1 MKEESNHRSNWK
13 AMLIILVALIGGF
26 LLSFLGYG
34 LLWSGIAWH
43 FQLIMLL
50 PFLLLSYAVFRWS
63 KGSTGSCAF
72 ILIGA
77 APLGILISQ
86 FRDTNGSHLMPIL
99 VVFSWIIGIL
109 AGYYWGKLSRSTQS
123 KPSEIDTSS

>member
-1 MKEESNHRSNWK
+1 MKEESNHRSHWK
-13 AMLIILVALIGGF
+13 AMSIILASLIGGF
-26 LLSFLGYG
+26 LLSFLGFG

-43 FQLIMLL
+43 FQLIMML
-50 PFLLLSYAVFRWS
+50 PFLLLSYGVFRWS
-63 KGSTGSCAF
+63 KGSIGSCAF
-72 ILIGA
+72 IFIGA

-99 VVFSWIIGIL
+99 VVFSWIIAIL
-109 AGYYWGKLSRSTQS
+109 AGYFLGKLSRSTQS